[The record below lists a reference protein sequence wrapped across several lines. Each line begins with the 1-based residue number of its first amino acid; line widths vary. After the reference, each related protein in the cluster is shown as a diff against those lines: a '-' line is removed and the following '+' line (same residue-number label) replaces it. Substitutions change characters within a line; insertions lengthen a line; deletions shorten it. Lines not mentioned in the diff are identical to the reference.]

1 MKKVKIIDNE
11 VVITDER
18 GSYILDKKEYIMS
31 HIEAVEKLGD
41 KIPLISQQ
49 LFLKN
54 NLKEINKAL
63 LKVGG
68 EIISDNGVYWCREQ
82 YSALSAWRV
91 YMRNSS
97 INSYTRSGTYAVR
110 AVSAFKSTDEV
121 GDVYG
126 VID

>member
-1 MKKVKIIDNE
+1 
-11 VVITDER
+11 
-18 GSYILDKKEYIMS
+18 MS

-54 NLKEINKAL
+54 NLKEINKAI

-82 YSALSAWRV
+82 CSALYAWRV
-91 YMRNSS
+91 DMNSS
-97 INSYTRSGTYAVR
+97 YMYIYARSATYAVR
-110 AVSAFKSTDEV
+110 AVSAFQIK
-121 GDVYG
+121 
-126 VID
+126 